1 MYTRIGIA
9 VQIAT
14 IMGMAMGM
22 AMGMDMGKDMGMDNR
37 LGITSI
43 QLNIKRTTGLQPV
56 WTTVLMYTI
65 KYKNKTTMYW
75 YKQIHE

>member
-22 AMGMDMGKDMGMDNR
+22 GMDMGMDNR
-37 LGITSI
+37 LGITST

-65 KYKNKTTMYW
+65 TYKNKTTMFW